1 VDLRVIRDSA
11 STTISWLILRLVQGP
26 PPSRRPLTKPRTS
39 LQYEVVFADSF
50 ISEHE
55 AHILAEESRGRHT
68 YDASF
73 SSQSDIVQ
81 KTQEAGGASGNKDE
95 TLPQYEY
102 EIMNLPPTKYLC
114 SIPILE
120 DYSPENRTATELAKA
135 EEQRELAR
143 ASERGWELLKDMNGN
158 CLQFISGWWSYRF
171 CYGKEIVQYHA
182 LPSVPNGL
190 PPVQDPQTAHYILGK
205 APNSPSTDAHVR
217 NQVPQEQ
224 TRPPNTDLQVKGDQR
239 YLVQRLDGGTIC
251 DLTGRE
257 RTIEVQYHCVPT
269 MVNDRIA
276 WIKEVTTCAY
286 LMVVH
291 TPRLCADVAFLP
303 PQPMT
308 ANPITCHAIISNEK
322 IGSGEEGA
330 DVELPK
336 TGESLIKD
344 REGKLLNTDDP
355 RHPPVIGGIVIG
367 GHNILAADGEGSS
380 AVTLEAPHRYMPG
393 KQPTVV
399 IVASRGSKEEGG
411 LTERLGK
418 DALHNLGVDSALIDE
433 TVKKLEDMAGDA
445 GWKIEVVD
453 EPGRPRE
460 LRAFVDVDD
469 EVEEGKKEDA
479 QEGSEE
485 QFFHEDL

>member
-1 VDLRVIRDSA
+1 
-11 STTISWLILRLVQGP
+11 
-26 PPSRRPLTKPRTS
+26 
-39 LQYEVVFADSF
+39 
-50 ISEHE
+50 
-55 AHILAEESRGRHT
+55 
-68 YDASF
+68 
-73 SSQSDIVQ
+73 
-81 KTQEAGGASGNKDE
+81 
-95 TLPQYEY
+95 
-102 EIMNLPPTKYLC
+102 MNLPPTKYLC

-135 EEQRELAR
+135 EEKRELAR
-143 ASERGWELLKDMNGN
+143 ASERGWELLKDLNGE
-158 CLQFISGWWSYRF
+158 CLHFMSGWWSYRF

-190 PPVQDPQTAHYILGK
+190 PPVQDPQTAHYILGRV
-205 APNSPSTDAHVR
+205 PNTPSADA
-217 NQVPQEQ
+217 QVARSAPQEQ

-257 RTIEVQYHCVPT
+257 RTVEVQYHCVPT

-291 TPRLCADVAFLP
+291 TPRLCSDIAFLP

-308 ANPITCHAIISNEK
+308 ANPITCHPIVPNEK
-322 IGSGEEGA
+322 IGIGEEGL
-330 DVELPK
+330 DVDLPK
-336 TGESLIKD
+336 PGKSMVKD
-344 REGKLLNTDDP
+344 RGGKVLNLGDP

-393 KQPTVV
+393 KQPKVV
-399 IVASRGSKEEGG
+399 IVASRASKEEGG
-411 LTERLGK
+411 LMERL
-418 DALHNLGVDSALIDE
+418 DREALNNLGVDSAVIDE
-433 TVKKLEDMAGDA
+433 TVMKLEKMAGDS

-460 LRAFVDVDD
+460 LRAFVDVED
-469 EVEEGKKEDA
+469 EGEETKKAEA
-479 QEGSEE
+479 EEGSEE
-485 QFFHEDL
+485 RFFHEDL

>member
-1 VDLRVIRDSA
+1 
-11 STTISWLILRLVQGP
+11 
-26 PPSRRPLTKPRTS
+26 
-39 LQYEVVFADSF
+39 
-50 ISEHE
+50 
-55 AHILAEESRGRHT
+55 
-68 YDASF
+68 
-73 SSQSDIVQ
+73 
-81 KTQEAGGASGNKDE
+81 
-95 TLPQYEY
+95 
-102 EIMNLPPTKYLC
+102 MNLPPTKYLC
-114 SIPILE
+114 SIPVLE

-143 ASERGWELLKDMNGN
+143 ASEKGWELLKDMNGD
-158 CLQFISGWWSYRF
+158 CLHFMSGWWSYRF
-171 CYGKEIVQYHA
+171 CYGKDIVQYHA

-205 APNSPSTDAHVR
+205 VPNTPSTSG
-217 NQVPQEQ
+217 QVQSATQEQ

-239 YLVQRLDGGTIC
+239 YLVQRLDDGTVC

-308 ANPITCHAIISNEK
+308 ANPITCHPIVPNEK
-322 IGSGEEGA
+322 IGSGEEGV
-330 DVELPK
+330 DVELPRA
-336 TGESLIKD
+336 GDPLVKD
-344 REGKLLNTDDP
+344 REGRVLNIGDP
-355 RHPPVIGGIVIG
+355 RHPPVIGGIVVG
-367 GHNILAADGEGSS
+367 GQNILAADGEGAS

-399 IVASRGSKEEGG
+399 VVASRASKEEGG
-411 LTERLGK
+411 LTERLDK

-433 TVKKLEDMAGDA
+433 TVMKLEDMAGDA

-460 LRAFVDVDD
+460 LRAFVDVDEEAEAED
-469 EVEEGKKEDA
+469 AKNGKKSEEGRGEE
-479 QEGSEE
+479 EGSEE
-485 QFFHEDL
+485 GSEERFFHEEL